1 MTKDNLNG
9 KYKYIYSWIAV
20 LKTTISPKFLLIV
33 IFWGGFV
40 YLWYQIPQIP
50 QILQIPE
57 IPQVPGSQPPQV
69 PGSQIP
75 QRSGFLTHFFQG
87 IISILAAFAGTVWSK
102 QYIEYN
108 GNKSLNDKGR
118 SVIRNLKS
126 IRSLVE
132 DLRNWNKK
140 EINISSEESI
150 RHLKTLRNKINSA
163 MEDWDDV
170 SPELQS
176 QNKAG
181 QEIDDLEEGH
191 RNQLLVLE
199 SKSPESKDGQK
210 ALKKDL
216 KRSNKRS

>member
-1 MTKDNLNG
+1 MTKDNSKG
-9 KYKYIYSWIAV
+9 KWKYGWKAV
-20 LKTTISPKFLLIV
+20 FATTFSPKFLLIV
-33 IFWGGFV
+33 IFWFGFIF
-40 YLWYQIPQIP
+40 LWSQLPQIP

-57 IPQVPGSQPPQV
+57 IPQVPGSQPPQT
-69 PGSQIP
+69 SD
-75 QRSGFLTHFFQG
+75 FLTHFFQV
-87 IISILAAFAGTVWSK
+87 IISILAAFAGSVWSK
-102 QYIEYN
+102 EYIEHD
-108 GNKSLNDKGR
+108 GNKPLNDKGR
-118 SVIRNLKS
+118 SVIRNLQS

-140 EINISSEESI
+140 EIGISSEESI

-170 SPELQS
+170 LPELKS

-181 QEIDDLEEGH
+181 QEIDGLEEGH

-199 SKSPESKDGQK
+199 SKSAESKDGQK